1 MIETAGMNNARTTLR
16 THDLSRAVAQA
27 ADLHPR
33 RQAAALLL
41 LQLSHGDDEVDID
54 TDIAAAPA
62 AVRDLLQPLQ
72 IPSRRRISLD

>member
-1 MIETAGMNNARTTLR
+1 MIEPVGLKDARTTLR
-16 THDLSRAVAQA
+16 THDLSRAVAEA

-54 TDIAAAPA
+54 TDIAEAPA
-62 AVRDLLQPLQ
+62 AVRDLLRPLH
-72 IPSRRRISLD
+72 IARRRISLD

>member
-1 MIETAGMNNARTTLR
+1 MIETSGMKNARTTLR
-16 THDLSRAVAQA
+16 THDLSRAVARA

-54 TDIAAAPA
+54 IAAAPA
-62 AVRDLLQPLQ
+62 AVRDLLQPLE
-72 IPSRRRISLD
+72 IRSRRRISGD

>member
-1 MIETAGMNNARTTLR
+1 MIEPVGMKDARTTLR
-16 THDLSRAVAQA
+16 THDLSRAVAEA

-54 TDIAAAPA
+54 EAPA
-62 AVRDLLQPLQ
+62 AVRDLLQPLH
-72 IPSRRRISLD
+72 IPSRRRISVD